1 MPPTTPWYKVATLR
15 KEVREG
21 RSFSPDEFAI
31 ALEQVVAGTAPE
43 DYRDPEQFFA
53 RTCFTRALTDHAGMV
68 LRRLARQT
76 GNTAPVLALVTQ
88 FGGGKTHTLAAL
100 YHLARAGATA
110 TDYPGVAEL
119 VAKSRV
125 AEVPK
130 ARVGVFAGSAWD
142 PQEGRETPWID
153 LARQLAGDAGV
164 AALGSAARTTPPGTE
179 ALGRVFTA
187 AQGPVLLLFD
197 EVLNFVNRHRGM
209 ADSFHAF
216 IQNLTVAVT
225 GNVGVSAVISLPR
238 SQVEMTDWD
247 LQWQERITKVVR
259 RVAQDLIANDESEI
273 AEVVRRRLFE
283 DLGSKNVRGRIA
295 SKYADW
301 CLDPK
306 RAARL
311 PRERMAVDTARTE
324 RKARE
329 LLRDQ
334 FAACYPFHP
343 ATLSVFQRKWRALP
357 QFQQTRGAL
366 AMLAQWV
373 SWAAREHFRK
383 ARTEPLITLGSAPLH
398 DPAFRA
404 VVLGQL
410 GEARLDAAIEADLTG
425 PNAHAAALDADA
437 TGPLR
442 DLHRRVGAAVLFES
456 SGGQVEKVA
465 HLPELRFALGEP
477 DVDTAT
483 IDNAAVDLEARG
495 FFVRK
500 VGDDG
505 FRIHHQATLK
515 KVVSDR
521 RASLDEHTEVRPAV
535 AKLVQAEFERNATL
549 PIACFPEEGADVPDS
564 PRLSLV
570 VLDPRTEWADD
581 GPAREQ
587 AAQWSR
593 TRGASPRLYPGALV
607 WCVKKP
613 GRELRDKTEQWLAW
627 MRVERE
633 LRQGILG
640 TDFDQADRNEVRSKT
655 KEAGDAAKEEVWASY
670 RYVALFDARAEG
682 RLAGVEG
689 GLKVI
694 DLGAGHASA
703 GSSLCGRVV
712 AALKSEALLNESVG
726 AGYIDRHWPPA
737 LKEAGA
743 WPLTSLRQSF
753 LNGSLTRLA
762 DPDAV
767 LRKKIVEF
775 VAKGDFGLASGE
787 SAPGAKAGEYERL
800 WFREH
805 VGPDEVAFEAKVYLV
820 QRAKAEQLRA
830 TASSP
835 EQKQGADEAELQLTS
850 EPDSGV
856 ATGDHTVGEPADVAD
871 APTPDH
877 SPVTLCVSGTVPSES
892 WNRVGMKVVPRL
904 RSADS
909 ALKVSVKFSVRVGAD
924 AAGLLEAD
932 LRQALADL
940 GLGNTVKVRKETK

>member
-1 MPPTTPWYKVATLR
+1 MPLPPWYKIAALR

-53 RTCFTRALTDHAGMV
+53 RTCFTRALNDHAGMV

-76 GNTAPVLALVTQ
+76 GNTAPVLTLVTQ

-100 YHLARAGATA
+100 YHMARAGAEA
-110 TDYPGVAEL
+110 TTYPGVAEL
-119 VAKSRV
+119 VAQSGV
-125 AEVPK
+125 SEVPK
-130 ARVGVFAGSAWD
+130 ARVAVFAGSAWD
-142 PQEGRETPWID
+142 PREGRETPWID
-153 LARQLAGDAGV
+153 LARQLAGDSGV
-164 AALGSAARTTPPGTE
+164 EALGSAARTTPPGTE

-225 GNVGVSAVISLPR
+225 GNVGVAAVISLPR

-247 LQWQERITKVVR
+247 LQQQARITKVVR
-259 RVAQDLIANDESEI
+259 RVARDLIANDESEI
-273 AEVVRRRLFE
+273 AEVVRRRLFK
-283 DLGSKNVRGRIA
+283 DLGNKNARGRIA
-295 SKYADW
+295 SAYANW
-301 CLDPK
+301 CME

-311 PRERMAVDTARTE
+311 PRERMAVDTASTE
-324 RKARE
+324 RKAKE

-373 SWAAREHFRK
+373 SWAAKDHFSK

-398 DPAFRA
+398 DPGFRA

-410 GEARLDAAIEADLTG
+410 GEARLDAAIEADLAG
-425 PNAHAAALDADA
+425 PTAHAAGLDADA
-437 TGPLR
+437 KGPLR
-442 DLHRRVGAAVLFES
+442 DLHRRVGIAILFES

-477 DVDTAT
+477 DVDTT
-483 IDNAAVDLEARG
+483 TVDNAANALEAQG

-500 VGDDG
+500 AGEDG

-535 AKLVQAEFERNATL
+535 AKLVQAEFERGASL
-549 PIACFPEEGADVPDS
+549 PVACFPEEGVDVPDS

-570 VLDPRTEWADD
+570 VLDPWTEWADD

-587 AAQWSR
+587 AARWTR
-593 TRGASPRLYPGALV
+593 ARGASPRLYPGALV
-607 WCVKKP
+607 WCAKRP
-613 GRELRDKTEQWLAW
+613 GRELRDKTEHWLAW

-633 LRQGILG
+633 LNDGILG
-640 TDFDQADRNEVRSKT
+640 TDFGEADLKEVRSKT
-655 KEAGDAAKEEVWASY
+655 KEVRDAAEEEVWASY
-670 RYVALFDARAEG
+670 RYVVLFDAKA
-682 RLAGVEG
+682 EG

-703 GSSLCGRVV
+703 GSSLCRRIV

-737 LKEAGA
+737 LKESGA

-787 SAPGAKAGEYERL
+787 PASGAKGDEYERL

-805 VGPDEVAFEAKVYLV
+805 VAPDEVAFEPRVYLLK
-820 QRAKAEQLRA
+820 RATAEQLR

-835 EQKQGADEAELQLTS
+835 PGRVQTLGETELQLTPEPEAS
-850 EPDSGV
+850 EAARDP
-856 ATGDHTVGEPADVAD
+856 TVRE
-871 APTPDH
+871 PTPAGEASSADH
-877 SPVTLCVSGTVPSES
+877 SPVTLHIRGKVPSES
-892 WNRVGMKVVPRL
+892 WNRVGMKLVPRL

-909 ALKVSVKFSVRVGAD
+909 ALDVSVEFAVRVNSA
-924 AAGLLEAD
+924 AAGPLEAEVK
-932 LRQALADL
+932 QALDDL
-940 GLGNTVKVRKETK
+940 GLGNAVTVRKETD

>member
-1 MPPTTPWYKVATLR
+1 MPPMKRWYNVTTLR

-76 GNTAPVLALVTQ
+76 GHTAPVLALVTQ

-100 YHLARAGATA
+100 YHLARAGTA
-110 TDYPGVAEL
+110 ANEYPGVAEL
-119 VAKSRV
+119 VAKSGV

-209 ADSFHAF
+209 ADPFHAF

-259 RVAQDLIANDESEI
+259 RVARDLIANDESEI
-273 AEVVRRRLFE
+273 AEVVRRRLFK
-283 DLGSKNVRGRIA
+283 DLGNKHVRGRIA
-295 SKYADW
+295 STYANW
-301 CLDPK
+301 CLE
-306 RAARL
+306 RAAHL
-311 PRERMAVDTARTE
+311 PRERMAVDTARAE
-324 RKARE
+324 RKAKE

-334 FAACYPFHP
+334 FAGCYPFHP

-373 SWAAREHFRK
+373 SWAAKEQFRK
-383 ARTEPLITLGSAPLH
+383 AHTEPLITLGSAPLH
-398 DPAFRA
+398 DPTFRA

-425 PNAHAAALDADA
+425 PTAHAAALDADA
-437 TGPLR
+437 KGPLR
-442 DLHRRVGAAVLFES
+442 DLHRRVGTAILFES

-465 HLPELRFALGEP
+465 HLPELRFALGAP

-483 IDNAAVDLEARG
+483 IDNAAAAMEARG

-521 RASLDEHTEVRPAV
+521 RASLDEHREVRPAV
-535 AKLVQAEFERNATL
+535 AKLVQAEFERGAIL
-549 PIACFPEEGADVPDS
+549 PIACFPEESADVPDS

-570 VLDPRTEWADD
+570 VLDPWTEWTDD

-587 AAQWSR
+587 AAHWTR
-593 TRGASPRLYPGALV
+593 ARGASPRLYPGALV
-607 WCVKKP
+607 WCAKKP
-613 GRELRDKTEQWLAW
+613 GQELRDKTEHWLAW
-627 MRVERE
+627 MRVKRE
-633 LRQGILG
+633 LQDGILG
-640 TDFDQADRNEVRSKT
+640 TDFDTADHKEIRSKT
-655 KEAGDAAKEEVWASY
+655 KEAEDAAKEEVWASY
-670 RYVALFDARAEG
+670 RYVAISDSNAEG
-682 RLAGVEG
+682 R
-689 GLKVI
+689 LKVI

-703 GSSLCGRVV
+703 GLTLCGRVV

-737 LKEAGA
+737 FKETGA

-787 SAPGAKAGEYERL
+787 PVSGAKSGDSEYERL
-800 WFREH
+800 WFHEH

-820 QRAKAEQLRA
+820 KRAKAEQLR
-830 TASSP
+830 TRSSSP
-835 EQKQGADEAELQLTS
+835 KAKPAAGEAELQLTP
-850 EPDSGV
+850 EPDSAV
-856 ATGDHTVGEPADVAD
+856 KTGDPAVQK
-871 APTPDH
+871 PTPVAETPLPDQ
-877 SPVTLCVSGTVPSES
+877 SPVTLHISGTVPSES

-909 ALKVSVKFSVRVGAD
+909 ALKVAVEFSVRVSAD
-924 AAGLLEAD
+924 AAGPLEAD
-932 LRQALADL
+932 LQQALDDL
-940 GLGNTVKVRKETK
+940 GLGASMTVRKKTD